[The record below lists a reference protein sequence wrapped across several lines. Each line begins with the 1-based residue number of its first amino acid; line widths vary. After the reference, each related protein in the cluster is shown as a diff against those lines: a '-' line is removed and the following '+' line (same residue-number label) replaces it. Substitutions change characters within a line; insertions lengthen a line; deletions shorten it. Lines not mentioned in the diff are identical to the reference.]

1 MTQICLDYSGPIQI
15 MNHEWLYLQI
25 MNDEWFEFP
34 FVLYCTFTLQ

>member
-1 MTQICLDYSGPIQI
+1 MTQIYLDSGPIQI

-25 MNDEWFEFP
+25 MNDEWFDYP